1 METEEQN
8 LNDVLNKDLP
18 EDMAANKA
26 MGMPASVNDALT
38 LMYLLSK
45 LTDDQKIKLGKMLQM
60 NKTPQNLQQLPLDI
74 QNNLELQQIAQK
86 YGLTP
91 QTQLQPYGQLPQ
103 YPPYQPMGYTNN
115 DVSQIRTKLD
125 SIQYEL
131 IDIVRHMKEYTSK
144 YVDAVQA
151 KSQEAIQEYLRSI
164 TDQKET
170 IKQLG
175 DIQKT
180 AITEEQRA
188 AADAAAI
195 EDSGGMFGSF
205 IKGAAGAIG
214 SAVSKVN
221 DAMNS
226 TSESLSSVAG
236 KLLPGSSATPVNTTA
251 PPVNTTTT
259 PVNTTAPPVNSTIT
273 PVNTTAPPVNTTAPP
288 VNSTITP
295 VNTTI
300 PPVNTTIPPAAPSAP
315 APAESVESMRDSIT
329 KTRNALTELSNQVKS
344 MNASN
349 INKQQPQQPVSQS
362 GGSLTRVNKKSKKR
376 NRKRSVR
383 KNKK

>member
-1 METEEQN
+1 MSDTPIIPQPQQPPQSGSMETEEQN

-251 PPVNTTTT
+251 T
-259 PVNTTAPPVNSTIT
+259 PVNTTAPPVNSTTPPVNSTIT
-273 PVNTTAPPVNTTAPP
+273 PVNTTAPT
-288 VNSTITP
+288 
-295 VNTTI
+295 
-300 PPVNTTIPPAAPSAP
+300 VNTTIPPAAPSAP
-315 APAESVESMRDSIT
+315 SPAESVESMRDSIT

-349 INKQQPQQPVSQS
+349 IKKQQPQQPVSQS